1 LEADWVIGEFM
12 KTLEEQGL
20 LENTMIVFSSDN
32 GPVLNDGYYDDAVE
46 KIGNHTPAGP
56 LKGGKYS
63 LFEAGTRVPF
73 VTYWKG
79 TIQPGVSDAMVTQID
94 LLSSLAALTGS
105 EKSTSDS
112 ENLLE
117 AFMGKSQKGRDAFV
131 LEATSRT
138 ALRAGDWIMIPPYQG
153 PEVEKN
159 VNIELGNSAE
169 YQLFNLKEDIGQ
181 INNLAQSNLEK
192 LQEMIAIFEGIRG
205 PNDRQIQQL
214 ELK

>member
-1 LEADWVIGEFM
+1 V
-12 KTLEEQGL
+12 
-20 LENTMIVFSSDN
+20 
-32 GPVLNDGYYDDAVE
+32 
-46 KIGNHTPAGP
+46 
-56 LKGGKYS
+56 KGGKYS

-79 TIQPGVSDAMVTQID
+79 TIKPGVSDAMVTQID
-94 LLSSLAALTGS
+94 LLSSLAALAGS
-105 EKSTSDS
+105 EKRTPDS

-138 ALRAGDWIMIPPYQG
+138 ALRAGDWIMIPPYRG

-169 YQLFNLKEDIGQ
+169 YQLFNLKEDISQ
-181 INNLAQSNLEK
+181 TNNLAQSNPEK
-192 LQEMIAIFEGIRG
+192 LQEMIALFEEIRG
-205 PNDRQIQQL
+205 PNDRQIRQL